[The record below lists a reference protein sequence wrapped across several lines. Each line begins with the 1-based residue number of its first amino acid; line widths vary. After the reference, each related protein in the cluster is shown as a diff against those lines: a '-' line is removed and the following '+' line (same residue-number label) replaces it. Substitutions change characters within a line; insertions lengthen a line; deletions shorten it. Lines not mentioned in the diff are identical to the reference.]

1 MEKSVS
7 AVTNKKVCINLP
19 HDLVLLILSKLPLCE
34 SKRLR
39 CVCKSW
45 SLVFKN
51 PHFINMYISHLT
63 RYNHSSHG
71 DKFLVLH
78 KLLPGEFVYEI
89 DSWHCEFYW
98 FSSDKFE
105 NWVKLDWPS
114 QFRNDDCNIY
124 VVGSVSIN
132 GILCLKQRFK
142 TRQLVL
148 WNPTTTEAKVIPR
161 SPVENSPSDHPSP
174 WRFLHGFGY
183 DHVSDDYKVVQM
195 IDYNVRDGTGDLIWR
210 DRFYDPLWEIYS
222 VKTNSWKKQDFDMG
236 DFNDFSVSGS
246 IGVYMDGLY
255 HWWARSESENI
266 NEYLMSNNIEEYL
279 MSFEFSTE
287 MLIKTPMP
295 KDIDGRFERNLVMLN
310 GSIALIS
317 TSPEKATAFGIS
329 ILGKLGVRESWMNLI
344 IVESLPFVEFPIRVG
359 KSNNVVIS
367 NEDSNKLLILEDKR
381 LVWVDLSTQMI
392 GRFHVNGDKLGT
404 CQMGR
409 YKKSFDPIETINS

>member
-1 MEKSVS
+1 MEKLS
-7 AVTNKKVCINLP
+7 AVTNKKVCIVLP
-19 HDLVLLILSKLPLCE
+19 HDLVLFILSKLPLCE

-51 PHFINMYISHLT
+51 PQFINMYINHLT

-78 KLLPGEFVYEI
+78 KLLPGEFVENI

-98 FSSDKFE
+98 VSNDKFE

-114 QFRNDDCNIY
+114 QFQNDDCNIY
-124 VVGSVSIN
+124 IVGSVSIN
-132 GILCLKQRFK
+132 GILCLKQRLK

-148 WNPTTTEAKVIPR
+148 WNPITGEAKVIPP
-161 SPVENSPSDHPSP
+161 SPVENNPSDNPSP

-195 IDYNVRDGTGDLIWR
+195 IDYNVRYRYGDLIRR
-210 DRFYDPLWEIYS
+210 DRLYDPLWEIYNL
-222 VKTNSWKKQDFDMG
+222 KTNSWKKLDFDMG
-236 DFNDFSVSGS
+236 DCNDFSISGS

-255 HWWARSESENI
+255 HWWAKSESK
-266 NEYLMSNNIEEYL
+266 NIEEYL
-279 MSFEFSTE
+279 LSFDFSTE
-287 MLIKTPMP
+287 MLIKRPMP
-295 KDIDGRFERNLVMLN
+295 TDIDGLVERNLVMLN

-317 TSPEKATAFGIS
+317 SYPETTAFGIS
-329 ILGKLGVRESWMNLI
+329 ILGKLGVGESWINLI
-344 IVESLPFVEFPIRVG
+344 IVGSLPFVEFPIEIG
-359 KSNNVVIS
+359 KSNNVIVS
-367 NEDSNKLLILEDKR
+367 NENATRLILLDR
-381 LVWVDLSTQMI
+381 VLVWVDLSTQMI
-392 GRFHVNGDKLGT
+392 GMLHVNRDELGS

-409 YKKSFDPIETINS
+409 YKKSFDPIGTINS